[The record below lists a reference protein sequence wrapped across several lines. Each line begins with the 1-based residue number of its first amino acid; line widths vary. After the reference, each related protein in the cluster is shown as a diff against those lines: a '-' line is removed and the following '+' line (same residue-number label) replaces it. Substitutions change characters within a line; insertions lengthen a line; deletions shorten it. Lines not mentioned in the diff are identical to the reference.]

1 MAPSGRPP
9 FVIPQL
15 DYPDVSAGM
24 DRRVQ
29 SGRSVVAAKAGTH
42 LSARPYG
49 KYGVPLS
56 RE

>member
-1 MAPSGRPP
+1 MRGSPP
-9 FVIPQL
+9 GFPEL

-29 SGRSVVAAKAGTH
+29 SGRSVVPAKAGTH
-42 LSARPYG
+42 LSARSYG
-49 KYGVPLS
+49 KYGFPLA